1 MNSIHRTIW
10 TATLALFA
18 AGMLGCGSAQPET
31 NTADEGDLPV
41 AKKGST
47 KIYDAWTDPNYTG
60 DKIGKVLVLGI
71 ADDPAVVE
79 EFETAMAEMVSK
91 TGVEAVKASSVISD
105 ADRQNEPEL
114 KKKVEEAGYTGVL
127 VTRLVSVDSK
137 YVANAQ
143 SISLS
148 GQPFG
153 SYYQQAYSGPVSTVG
168 QAEVTAVT
176 LESVLYKVPE
186 AEMVWC
192 GTTESFNPS
201 PERRQRL
208 FKEIGKLMVDSLKT
222 AGVLA
227 VE

>member
-1 MNSIHRTIW
+1 MITPNRSIWI
-10 TATLALFA
+10 ATVVSLAA
-18 AGMLGCGSAQPET
+18 AMSACGSAQPET
-31 NTADEGDLPV
+31 NTAEEGDLPA

-47 KIYDAWTDPNYTG
+47 KIYDAWTDPNYAG
-60 DKIGKVLVLGI
+60 DKIAKVLILGI
-71 ADDPAVVE
+71 ADDPALVE

-91 TGVEAVKASSVISD
+91 TGIEAVKASNVISD

-114 KKKVEEAGYTGVL
+114 KKKVVEAGYTGVL

-143 SISLS
+143 TISLS

-153 SYYQQAYSGPVSTVG
+153 NYYQQAYSGPVVTTG
-168 QAEVTAVT
+168 QAEVTTVT

-186 AEMVWC
+186 AEMVWS
-192 GTTESFNPS
+192 GSTESFNPT

-208 FKEIGKLMVDSLKT
+208 FKEIGKLLVDSLKSS
-222 AGVLA
+222 GVLA